1 MLPSLVY
8 IALIVTVMITGY
20 YAAIFV
26 RNPELALARAT
37 HKVELLPQVM
47 TGRYIVVFLFTL
59 GALLFDDLRVSAYLF
74 AVCAFIGFYDG
85 WLYARRG
92 LPHFKHTITG
102 LLAFGALCITLV
114 ALATSGPTI

>member
-1 MLPSLVY
+1 MLPLMTY
-8 IALIVTVMITGY
+8 IALFITVLITGY
-20 YAAIFV
+20 YAAWFV
-26 RNPELALARAT
+26 RDPELAMVKAT
-37 HKVELLPQVM
+37 HRIELLPQVM

-59 GALLFDDLRVSAYLF
+59 GALLMNDLRVSAYLF

-102 LLAFGALCITLV
+102 LLAFGALCVTLL
-114 ALATSGPTI
+114 ALATAGPTS